1 MKNFF
6 EVSEVPKKEILK
18 EFSKKDLNL
27 KEFLTYPRLTFKE
40 KKFRRYSIK
49 VFIFNQTITFEY
61 KDNKI
66 SGSLSELNK
75 IFNFCKDYNFSFGE
89 TKFGFHSLYNG
100 DDKGGLNLA
109 NFNKNENVKEL
120 LLNIDD
126 MILSFDEL
134 KSIIK
139 ESERNIIIKSDF
151 LDKSSFIDYR
161 NLNLET
167 NTYTH
172 FSVKHEDVLVS
183 KKLKLEDIKVI

>member
-6 EVSEVPKKEILK
+6 DISEIKVKENP
-18 EFSKKDLNL
+18 KKDLNL

-40 KKFRRYSIK
+40 KKFRRYPIK

-75 IFNFCKDYNFSFGE
+75 IFNFCKDYNFSFGD

-139 ESERNIIIKSDF
+139 ESERNIIIKWD
-151 LDKSSFIDYR
+151 DKTSFIDYR